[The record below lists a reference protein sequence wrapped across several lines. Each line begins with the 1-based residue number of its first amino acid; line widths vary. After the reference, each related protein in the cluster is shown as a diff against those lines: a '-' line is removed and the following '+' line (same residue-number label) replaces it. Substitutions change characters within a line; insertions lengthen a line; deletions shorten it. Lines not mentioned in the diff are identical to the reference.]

1 MTVKKIIKQNVFLY
15 KLWFYLYRKNR
26 GIKISFFG
34 PETSL
39 YVDGY
44 PRSGNTFLVHLI
56 KNIFPDI
63 SMVHHF
69 HAVAPIKVALAK
81 EIPTYILVRDPAE
94 AVTSN
99 YLKEFSMSRG
109 GGYLVR

>member
-1 MTVKKIIKQNVFLY
+1 MKKIIKQNVFLY

-26 GIKISFFG
+26 GTKISFFS
-34 PETSL
+34 PETAL

-69 HAVAPIKVALAK
+69 HAIAPIKIALARK
-81 EIPTYILVRDPAE
+81 LPVYILAREPAG
-94 AVTSN
+94 AITSN
-99 YLKEFSMSRG
+99 YLREYSVSAGWG
-109 GGYLVR
+109 GAAA